1 MWLFLALE
9 IVPKIYR
16 SVKLICNILITCIA
30 DMTGND
36 FDELAEKLSALGHP
50 TRLAIL
56 KQLAEGEQYLSEIA
70 KKVGISRA
78 LAKVHL
84 KKLREA
90 GLVQTTVVTL
100 EDEAR
105 ALRYYELCDF
115 EIHLSSKKLKEKEM

>member
-1 MWLFLALE
+1 M
-9 IVPKIYR
+9 
-16 SVKLICNILITCIA
+16 ITRIA

-36 FDELAEKLSALGHP
+36 FEQLAKKLSALGHP

-56 KQLAEGEQYLSEIA
+56 KTLAEGEQYLSEIA
-70 KKVGISRA
+70 KKVGVSRA

-84 KKLREA
+84 KKLRAA
-90 GLVQTTVVTL
+90 GLVNTTVVTL

-115 EIHLSSKKLKEKEM
+115 EIHLSSEKLKEEM

>member
-1 MWLFLALE
+1 
-9 IVPKIYR
+9 
-16 SVKLICNILITCIA
+16 
-30 DMTGND
+30 MTGND
-36 FDELAEKLSALGHP
+36 YENLANQLSALGHP

-56 KQLAEGEQYLSEIA
+56 KKLAEGEQYLSEVA

-90 GLVQTTVVTL
+90 CLVKTTIVTL
-100 EDEAR
+100 TDEAR

-115 EIHLSSKKLKEKEM
+115 EIHLSSKKLKEEI